1 MLIYSRART
10 FCVQG
15 AEKRLKAYSRS
26 KKKWGLPLSTQVA
39 PVEEEKVNG
48 RVQEPHRHPVVEQ
61 PQHEDGVDPA
71 RTARERTQ
79 NRTSQQKRGRQ
90 RIVHIVRQKKK
101 RERASFRLSAPS
113 GSSSSVPACGGPLTH
128 LPAAR
133 EHRRLEQRAEYGSTK
148 PMYCCVYCGNLMR

>member
-10 FCVQG
+10 SYVQG

-90 RIVHIVRQKKK
+90 RIVHSFVKK
-101 RERASFRLSAPS
+101 RNVRGHHSDFQ
-113 GSSSSVPACGGPLTH
+113 
-128 LPAAR
+128 LPAGPAAPR
-133 EHRRLEQRAEYGSTK
+133 EHRRLEQRAEYGPTK